1 MNLRIE
7 TLSEKKLIGKR
18 IEMSMSENKTV
29 QLWLSFMPLRK
40 TIKDSLTS
48 DLFSMQVYD
57 PSFDFRDFDSEVFF

>member
-1 MNLRIE
+1 MNPRIE
-7 TLSEKKLIGKR
+7 TLSETKLVGKR
-18 IEMSMSENKTV
+18 IKMSMSDNKTV
-29 QLWLSFMPLRK
+29 QLWQSFMPLRK

>member
-1 MNLRIE
+1 MNPRIE

-29 QLWLSFMPLRK
+29 QLWLSFMPLRN
-40 TIKDSLTS
+40 TITDSLTR

>member
-1 MNLRIE
+1 MNPRIE